1 MDAMFLDDSEIIK
14 LTKRKRAK
22 AQQKQLNAMGIQ
34 HKVRAD
40 GSLVVLSA
48 HVDRVFGG
56 GQIDR
61 KQAARS
67 PNWEA
72 LAYA

>member
-1 MDAMFLDDSEIIK
+1 MFLNDSEIEK

-22 AQQKQLNAMGIQ
+22 AQQRQLNVMGIQ
-34 HKVRAD
+34 YKIRAD

-48 HVDRVFGG
+48 HVEKLLGG
-56 GQIDR
+56 HVEGGKR
-61 KQAARS
+61 ARE
-67 PNWEA
+67 PKWEA

>member
-1 MDAMFLDDSEIIK
+1 MFLNDSEIQK

-22 AQQKQLNAMGIQ
+22 AQQRQLNAMGIQ

-48 HVDRVFGG
+48 HVEKLLGG
-56 GQIDR
+56 NVESSKR
-61 KQAARS
+61 ARE
-67 PNWEA
+67 PKWEA

>member
-1 MDAMFLDDSEIIK
+1 MFLNDSEIEQ

-22 AQQKQLNAMGIQ
+22 AQQRQLNAMGIQ

-48 HVDRVFGG
+48 HVDKILGG
-56 GQIDR
+56 DVER
-61 KQAARS
+61 SKRARE
-67 PNWEA
+67 PNWRA
-72 LAYA
+72 LAYG

>member
-1 MDAMFLDDSEIIK
+1 MFLNDTEIAD

-40 GSLVVLSA
+40 GSLVILRA
-48 HVDRVFGG
+48 HVDTVLG
-56 GQIDR
+56 GQTQVPR
-61 KQAARS
+61 QRQS
-67 PNWEA
+67 RQPNWEA
-72 LAYA
+72 LAHA

>member
-1 MDAMFLDDSEIIK
+1 MFLNDSEIEK

-22 AQQKQLNAMGIQ
+22 AQQRQLNAMGIQ

-40 GSLVVLSA
+40 GSLVILHA
-48 HVDRVFGG
+48 HVDRLLGG
-56 GQIDR
+56 EGVN
-61 KQAARS
+61 ARQRPVRE

-72 LAYA
+72 LVHA

>member
-1 MDAMFLDDSEIIK
+1 MFLTPAEIEK

-22 AQQKQLNAMGIQ
+22 AQQRQLNVMGIQ

-48 HVDRVFGG
+48 HVEKLLG
-56 GQIDR
+56 GQVER
-61 KQAARS
+61 KQRS
-67 PNWEA
+67 REPNWEA
-72 LAYA
+72 LAHA